1 MIYER
6 VEITVEDIKNFND
19 ECIDSTCRYCGLNLK
34 QHEDKK

>member
-1 MIYER
+1 MEHEFSAY
-6 VEITVEDIKNFND
+6 ND